1 MKYLLFLPLA
11 VALLTACSKS
21 DKEQIAGT
29 WSIQELK
36 KDGVLAMSIDAKEQD
51 EILERT
57 WKEQGALYGQMG
69 VDKATVKANFQRE
82 AKMLS
87 KITFVFD
94 EKGKVTVSAN
104 DGKTKATNSPY
115 KVDEAKKQLSIEEPG
130 KKKLTY
136 NYIVSE
142 TQLTLKEKKDEIV
155 LKRK

>member
-36 KDGVLAMSIDAKEQD
+36 KDGVLAMSTDAKEQD

-94 EKGKVTVSAN
+94 EKGKVNVSAN

-115 KVDEAKKQLSIEEPG
+115 TVDEAKKQLSIEEPG

-136 NYIVSE
+136 TYIVSE

>member
-1 MKYLLFLPLA
+1 MKYLLFLPIA

-36 KDGVLAMSIDAKEQD
+36 KDGVIAMSIDAKEQD
-51 EILERT
+51 KILERT

-94 EKGKVTVSAN
+94 DKGKVNVSAN
-104 DGKTKATNSPY
+104 DGKTKATNSSY
-115 KVDEAKKQLSIEEPG
+115 SIDETKKQLSIEEPE

-136 NYIVSE
+136 NYVVTD
-142 TQLTLKEKKDEIV
+142 TQLILKEKKDEIV